1 MVSAQ
6 SKGTHITHFLSEATL
21 NRPHPVI
28 EHPTP
33 LNLGLNVITPSQ
45 PFPSPGSSFL
55 PPPVPGP
62 HEFAIRPPSA
72 GRKMSKKDGDDQGAD
87 MSKATTSCNGNAPP
101 RFNLNA
107 DVDVG
112 DHATGSATS
121 PTGVVSPTRAP
132 LSFIRSF
139 LPRFVVSMLNIP
151 RSLLRVL
158 HFQEPATPTTASAS
172 DSGASSTYLDPVTP
186 TTCSTPHTP
195 TEFTYTSS
203 ERRPALTNPQGFQS
217 HDIPAGNV
225 DPRFALQ
232 HNSNPRLSTQSVTSL
247 TSSRPAPPSPAMS
260 RRASGLSRSSS
271 NARSRPV
278 SGVSGTSSRPVSG
291 VTGSLFPSD
300 VHSRSLS
307 GAVLSGATAPGGGL
321 SRTPSGRRPKDVL
334 GMSSVAESG
343 EQGQDFPG
351 PTPTPTTIMTMA
363 IALIKIRDYGFDSSD
378 PRFSG
383 EGLHVPRPNR
393 LKTLEK
399 RLTLRCSTSS
409 AGSSS
414 SSEGDDEN
422 QWEDEPEGGIN
433 GWGGFKWGFGRGWG
447 LDVGGAVS
455 GTDSGFPSRGDLDR
469 NFGELDEAESD
480 GEEEEEVYGDAE
492 ELSDEQ
498 YEDDDAEGEGEPLLL
513 PGLYRALYAFE
524 PEGTAEMKLD
534 EDQMVRVIG
543 RGGGVGW
550 AVVVKDGLKDAG
562 VHALV
567 PESYLELV
575 RLDGHEETV

>member
-1 MVSAQ
+1 MPSVQ
-6 SKGTHITHFLSEATL
+6 SK
-21 NRPHPVI
+21 
-28 EHPTP
+28 EHPAP
-33 LNLGLNVITPSQ
+33 LNLGLDVITPSQ

-72 GRKMSKKDGDDQGAD
+72 GRKMSKKDGDDQGVD
-87 MSKATTSCNGNAPP
+87 MSKANASCNGNGTPTS
-101 RFNLNA
+101 NVNA

-112 DHATGSATS
+112 DRATGSATS
-121 PTGVVSPTRAP
+121 PTGV
-132 LSFIRSF
+132 
-139 LPRFVVSMLNIP
+139 
-151 RSLLRVL
+151 
-158 HFQEPATPTTASAS
+158 EPATPTTASAS
-172 DSGASSTYLDPVTP
+172 DSSASSAYLDPMTP
-186 TTCSTPHTP
+186 TTFSTPHTP
-195 TEFTYTSS
+195 TEFTYTAP
-203 ERRPALTNPQGFQS
+203 ERRSALTNSQGFQS
-217 HDIPAGNV
+217 HDTAAGNS
-225 DPRFALQ
+225 DPRFSLQ

-300 VHSRSLS
+300 IHPRPLS
-307 GAVLSGATAPGGGL
+307 GALLSGATAPGGGL

-343 EQGQDFPG
+343 EQGQDLAE
-351 PTPTPTTIMTMA
+351 PTPTQTTTMAIA

-393 LKTLEK
+393 PKVLQK
-399 RLTLRCSTSS
+399 RLTLRSSTSS

-414 SSEGDDEN
+414 SSEGDDES

-433 GWGGFKWGFGRGWG
+433 GWGGFKWGFGKGWG
-447 LDVGGAVS
+447 LDAGGSVD

-480 GEEEEEVYGDAE
+480 GDEEEVCGDAE

-498 YEDDDAEGEGEPLLL
+498 YEDDDAEGEPLLL
-513 PGLYRALYAFE
+513 PGLYRSLYAFE

-534 EDQMVRVIG
+534 EDQIVRVIG

-567 PESYLELV
+567 PESYLEPV
-575 RLDGHEETV
+575 RLDGDEENA

>member
-1 MVSAQ
+1 MASVHTQ
-6 SKGTHITHFLSEATL
+6 D
-21 NRPHPVI
+21 HPA
-28 EHPTP
+28 P
-33 LNLGLNVITPSQ
+33 LNLALDAIGSSQ

-72 GRKMSKKDGDDQGAD
+72 GRKMSKKDWDDQGAD
-87 MSKATTSCNGNAPP
+87 VSKVNTSCNGNGNNTPT
-101 RFNLNA
+101 FNVNA

-112 DHATGSATS
+112 DRATGSATS
-121 PTGVVSPTRAP
+121 PNGVVSPTRAP

-158 HFQEPATPTTASAS
+158 PFQESATPTTASTS
-172 DSGASSTYLDPVTP
+172 DSGASSGYLDPTTP
-186 TTCSTPHTP
+186 TPISTPHTP

-203 ERRPALTNPQGFQS
+203 ERRAALANLQEFQF
-217 HDIPAGNV
+217 HDTAVGSS
-225 DPRFALQ
+225 DPLITFQ
-232 HNSNPRLSTQSVTSL
+232 HSSNPRFSAQSVTSL

-278 SGVSGTSSRPVSG
+278 SGMSGTASRPVSDLAGLLFPSDIHSRPVSG
-291 VTGSLFPSD
+291 PLLPS
-300 VHSRSLS
+300 
-307 GAVLSGATAPGGGL
+307 AAAPGGGL
-321 SRTPSGRRPKDVL
+321 SRTPSGRRAKDVL
-334 GMSSVAESG
+334 AMSSVAELG
-343 EQGQDFPG
+343 EQGQHLSE
-351 PTPTPTTIMTMA
+351 PTPPQTTTKTMA
-363 IALIKIRDYGFDSSD
+363 TLLIKIRDYGFASSD

-383 EGLHVPRPNR
+383 DGLHVPRANR
-393 LKTLEK
+393 PKVLAR
-399 RLTLRCSTSS
+399 RLTLR
-409 AGSSS
+409 ASSS
-414 SSEGDDEN
+414 SASSSSGDDES
-422 QWEDEPEGGIN
+422 QWEDEPEGGMN
-433 GWGGFKWGFGRGWG
+433 GWGGFKWGFGGGWG
-447 LDVGGAVS
+447 LGARGSIS
-455 GTDSGFPSRGDLDR
+455 GTDAGFPSRGDLDR
-469 NFGELDEAESD
+469 NFGEPDEGEVD
-480 GEEEEEVYGDAE
+480 VEEEEEEYDDAE

-498 YEDDDAEGEGEPLLL
+498 FEDDDAEELSDEQFEDDDAECEPLLL

-550 AVVVKDGLKDAG
+550 AVVVKNGLTDAG

-567 PESYLELV
+567 PESYLEPV
-575 RLDGHEETV
+575 RLDGDEEDV